1 MNNVILMG
9 RLTRD
14 PEINMTQAGTEVARF
29 SLAVD
34 KQLSKE
40 KKQEMES
47 RNQPTADFINCVS
60 FGKQA
65 EFIKSYL
72 AKGCRALVQGRIHTG
87 SYEAQD
93 GTRRYT
99 TDIMVQNIEPI
110 DWANSND
117 GGGFNDDFSQPF
129 ADETD
134 GRIPF

>member
-14 PEINMTQAGTEVARF
+14 VEMTITQGGQAIAKF

-34 KQLSKE
+34 KQLSQE
-40 KKQEMES
+40 KKREFES
-47 RNQPTADFINCVS
+47 QGKPTADFINCVS

-65 EFIKSYL
+65 EFIGNNL
-72 AKGCRALVQGRIHTG
+72 RKGGRALVQGRIQTG

-99 TDIMVQNIEPI
+99 TDIMVNNIEPI

>member
-1 MNNVILMG
+1 MNNVVLMG

-14 PEINMTQAGTEVARF
+14 PEMSVTQAGMEVARF
-29 SLAVD
+29 TLAVD
-34 KQLSKE
+34 KQLSKD
-40 KKQEMES
+40 KKEELEA

-65 EFIKSYL
+65 QFIGNNL
-72 AKGCRALVQGRIHTG
+72 RKGGRALVQGRIQTG

-99 TDIMVQNIEPI
+99 TDIMVNNVEPI
-110 DWANSND
+110 DWGSQDGNS
-117 GGGFNDDFSQPF
+117 GFNDDFSQPF

>member
-1 MNNVILMG
+1 MNNVVLMG

-14 PEINMTQAGTEVARF
+14 VEMTITQAGTEVARF

-40 KKQEMES
+40 KKQELEA

-65 EFIKSYL
+65 QFIGNNL
-72 AKGCRALVQGRIHTG
+72 RKGGRALVQGRIQTG
-87 SYEAQD
+87 SYETQD

-99 TDIMVQNIEPI
+99 TDIMVQNVEPI
-110 DWANSND
+110 DWGSQDDNS
-117 GGGFNDDFSQPF
+117 GFNDDFSQPF
-129 ADETD
+129 ADEAD
-134 GRIPF
+134 RRIPF

>member
-1 MNNVILMG
+1 MNNVSLIG
-9 RLTRD
+9 RLTRE
-14 PEINMTQAGTEVARF
+14 PEITLTQKGQEVTRF
-29 SLAVD
+29 TLAVD

-40 KKQEMES
+40 KKQEMEA
-47 RNQPTADFINCVS
+47 RNQPTADFINCVA
-60 FGKQA
+60 FGGSAK
-65 EFIKSYL
+65 FIKQYL
-72 AKGCRALVQGRIHTG
+72 GKGNRASVVGRIQTG

-93 GTRRYT
+93 GTTRYT
-99 TDIMVQNIEPI
+99 TDVIVNNVEPI

>member
-1 MNNVILMG
+1 MG

-14 PEINMTQAGTEVARF
+14 PEMSVTQAGMEVARF
-29 SLAVD
+29 TLAVD
-34 KQLSKE
+34 KQLSKD
-40 KKQEMES
+40 KKEELEA
-47 RNQPTADFINCVS
+47 RNQPTADFINCVA
-60 FGKQA
+60 FGNQA
-65 EFIKSYL
+65 KFIKSFL
-72 AKGCRALVQGRIHTG
+72 SKGCRALVQGRIQTG

-117 GGGFNDDFSQPF
+117 NSGFNDDFSQPF